1 MAKTSGGVRG
11 GNNSNGQSKV
21 QKALQVH
28 EAQIRNNNYESA
40 FVVNDNGE
48 TLLAKMGKQYKVEKY
63 ERCDTY
69 AQSPKV
75 IRCKRHSCNRKL
87 F

>member
-48 TLLAKMGKQYKVEKY
+48 T
-63 ERCDTY
+63 
-69 AQSPKV
+69 
-75 IRCKRHSCNRKL
+75 I
-87 F
+87 